1 MTIETLQTISFICF
15 LLASV
20 FFLISVAMF
29 FILNITKVV
38 GDLSGITAK
47 KAIENIR
54 SQNDS
59 GTEKQQKHEVINNS
73 AQTSVSTKLKKSGA
87 QGFAQTSKL
96 NTSTLNKDNNETT
109 VIADA
114 GKTSEETTVL
124 AAASAPETS
133 VLVESFAETTVLAN
147 EQSVI
152 TVKPNDITAV
162 PKTYEFKIDYEIW
175 FAASKEIIT

>member
-38 GDLSGITAK
+38 GDLSGINAK

-54 SQNDS
+54 SQNDM
-59 GTEKQQKHEVINNS
+59 GVKKKKKNETIQQKSQNS
-73 AQTSVSTKLKKSGA
+73 MSTKLKRSGA

-96 NTSTLNKDNNETT
+96 NTSKLTKETAETT
-109 VIADA
+109 VISGADGNA
-114 GKTSEETTVL
+114 AQTTVLMPSNTQETTVL
-124 AAASAPETS
+124 GASA
-133 VLVESFAETTVLAN
+133 AETTVLSAKQDN
-147 EQSVI
+147 KIASPTNVSV
-152 TVKPNDITAV
+152 A
-162 PKTYEFKIDYEIW
+162 PKVFEFIIDYEIW
-175 FAASKEIIT
+175 YTASTEIIT